1 LKKLKNNLALL
12 IFKTN
17 ETKGRL
23 KVFRRPFKFVIQFK
37 TVNIKKADTPFRCI
51 GFRYLLNA

>member
-1 LKKLKNNLALL
+1 ML
-12 IFKTN
+12 KTN
-17 ETKGRL
+17 ETKGHL

-37 TVNIKKADTPFRCI
+37 TANIKKADTPFRCI